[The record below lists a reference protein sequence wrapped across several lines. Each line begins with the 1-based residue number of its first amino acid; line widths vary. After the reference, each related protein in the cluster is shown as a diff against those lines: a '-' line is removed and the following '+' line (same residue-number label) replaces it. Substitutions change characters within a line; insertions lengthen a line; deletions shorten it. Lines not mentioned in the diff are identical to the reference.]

1 LRGCSYLTCS
11 FCEVRGKSAIILTM
25 LEYSPIPQ
33 FMVTCRRKRMPD
45 LITREMKEEEEQRV
59 ETCSYV
65 NESDRLAAC
74 VVRWLQP
81 LRTSTPTR
89 YS

>member
-1 LRGCSYLTCS
+1 
-11 FCEVRGKSAIILTM
+11 
-25 LEYSPIPQ
+25 
-33 FMVTCRRKRMPD
+33 MPD